1 MRSILGL
8 VIGLYL
14 TCALVVLGG
23 GIYGFMTHQNTQHYD
38 CTPKPLPVKAGGDT
52 TLAGGPNWIPFV
64 LMRAAIWPKAY
75 YDDMKKTPGI
85 VDWLVVRYD
94 PFSAGCR

>member
-8 VIGLYL
+8 LIGLYL

-23 GIYGFMTHQNTQHYD
+23 GIYGFMTQQTTPHAA
-38 CTPKPLPVKAGGDT
+38 CTPTALAGKPGGDAK
-52 TLAGGPNWIPFV
+52 LAGAPNWIPFV

-75 YDDMKKTPGI
+75 YDDMKRTAGV

-94 PFSAGCR
+94 PFPAGCR